1 MLLYSNWVTLATT
14 SPIYFQPFFSY
25 FLTLLLLTNFLPYCY
40 IFSNLYLFLLPFHF
54 LTTLNLNVTLPFISS
69 SSFYFVSSYP
79 YLLTV
84 NFQFSFY
91 TYFPKRL
98 LLSLSLSKKFFFGGF
113 FILYTSTLCWWNF
126 VFFRI
131 LLWVDAIWF
140 CFF

>member
-1 MLLYSNWVTLATT
+1 MTT

-84 NFQFSFY
+84 NFQFSHS
-91 TYFPKRL
+91 THIFPKGYYF
-98 LLSLSLSKKFFFGGF
+98 LSLSPKKKKFLVDFLFYIPLLYVDE
-113 FILYTSTLCWWNF
+113 IL
-126 VFFRI
+126 
-131 LLWVDAIWF
+131 
-140 CFF
+140 CFLEF